1 MRSTKEHEEHTT
13 EVKVSHAVAGFDPTS
28 PVPKSVR
35 AASARAP
42 DTHALLRGF
51 HEVASVEEES
61 ISC

>member
-1 MRSTKEHEEHTT
+1 M
-13 EVKVSHAVAGFDPTS
+13 KVSHAVAGFDPTS

-35 AASARAP
+35 AASAMAP